1 MTHRFLHL
9 DPLGGA
15 AGDMFAAAMLD
26 AFPQHT
32 DAVVAAA
39 AAVSGV
45 ACRLAPH
52 RGAVMVGQRFI
63 VGAPAH
69 VHADGHPHDHT
80 TWRLIRAR
88 LEAAALPPGVRA
100 RAIGIFAQLAAAEA
114 RVHGV
119 AEDAVTFHEVGA
131 ADSIADIVAAAWL
144 IDAMGE
150 VQWSVGSLP
159 LGGGRVQTQHGPMP
173 VPAPATALLL
183 EGFACV
189 DDGIPGERVTPTG
202 AAILRHLGCTP
213 RTGRAGRLVASGT
226 GFGARA
232 LDGISNVLRVLA
244 FETDAQAAAPAGTH
258 RELAVIGFEVD
269 DQSGE
274 DLAAG
279 LDRLRG
285 LAGVHDVL
293 QSPVFGKK
301 SRMAVH
307 VQVLAA
313 PEALDAVIEACF
325 AETTTI
331 GLRTHLVQGRALPR
345 HISEVEVDGAR
356 LRVKSV
362 ARPGGATAKAES
374 DDALHL
380 AGHAARA
387 RLRRRAE
394 AMLGETDDV

>member
-1 MTHRFLHL
+1 
-9 DPLGGA
+9 
-15 AGDMFAAAMLD
+15 MFAAAMLD
-26 AFPQHT
+26 AFPQHAQ
-32 DAVVAAA
+32 AVVAAA

-45 ACRLAPH
+45 PCRLAPH
-52 RGAVMVGQRFI
+52 RGEVMVGRRFL
-63 VGAPAH
+63 VGERAH
-69 VHADGHPHDHT
+69 HHGPGEPGHRHDHT
-80 TWRLIRAR
+80 TWRAIRAR
-88 LEAAALPPGVRA
+88 LEASALPPRVA
-100 RAIGIFAQLAAAEA
+100 AQAIGIFAHLAAAEA

-150 VQWSVGSLP
+150 ARWSVGPLP
-159 LGGGRVQTQHGPMP
+159 LGGGRAQTAHGPMP

-189 DDGIPGERVTPTG
+189 DDGIAGERVTPTG
-202 AAILRHLGCTP
+202 AAILRHLGCVP
-213 RTGRAGRLVASGT
+213 RAGLAGRLVTTGT

-232 LDGISNVLRVLA
+232 LPGISNVLRVVA
-244 FETDAQAAAPAGTH
+244 FDTAMPETPPAGTH

-313 PEALDAVIEACF
+313 PQALDAVIDACF

-345 HISEVEVDGAR
+345 SFREVEVEGAR

-362 ARPGGATAKAES
+362 ARPGGATAKAEA

-380 AGHAARA
+380 SGHAART

-394 AMLGETDDV
+394 AMLAETGDV